1 MPLTITFAASMP
13 ADTDLIAIGVRE
25 DHLDEDTADVDS
37 RLLEAQGFVGRLDQT
52 ALVSNGGEQV
62 GLLVGLG
69 PAAAID
75 PAALRRA
82 GAALA
87 RASARHAK
95 AATTL
100 LASIPAGLATAGA
113 EALAEGVVLG
123 AYRYG
128 RFKDADPAVDRLV
141 EVTIVGRGGQRVRDA
156 TAKGVRIAEA
166 VSLARD
172 LVNTPGGTLTAPVF
186 AEQAA
191 EVARAARTVGDS
203 DGP

>member
-1 MPLTITFAASMP
+1 MPPTITFAASMP
-13 ADTDLIAIGVRE
+13 ADTDLIATGVRE
-25 DHLDEDTADVDS
+25 DHLAEDTADVDS

-82 GAALA
+82 GAAAGSGVRPSCEGGDDPA
-87 RASARHAK
+87 RVDPGRAW
-95 AATTL
+95 
-100 LASIPAGLATAGA
+100 PTAGA

-156 TAKGVRIAEA
+156 TARVSASPRRSRWPVTWSTRRAER
-166 VSLARD
+166 SPLRCS
-172 LVNTPGGTLTAPVF
+172 PSRPPRSHAPPDC
-186 AEQAA
+186 
-191 EVARAARTVGDS
+191 RSR
-203 DGP
+203 